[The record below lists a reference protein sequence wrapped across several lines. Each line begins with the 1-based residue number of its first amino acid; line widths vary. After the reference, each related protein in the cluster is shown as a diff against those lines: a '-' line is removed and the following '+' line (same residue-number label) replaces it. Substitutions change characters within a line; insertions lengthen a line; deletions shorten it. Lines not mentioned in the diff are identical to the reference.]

1 MAKRMKEKF
10 KTFHDVFDA
19 FTNRN
24 IYKLITE
31 GHFEGLIGPVSI
43 GKESNVFQAKKKD
56 GTKVIVKIYRLET
69 CDFNRMF
76 DYIRTDPRFM
86 EIKKNRRKVIFAW
99 AQREY
104 RNLLKA
110 RDAGV
115 RVPTPYAVKNNVL
128 VMEFIGGKEAAPK
141 LKDAVEGKK
150 QADDVIKQYRLLYSK
165 AGLVHSD
172 FSHFNILNDNGKIVL
187 IDLSAGTPLQDP
199 NAKEFFERDIKTLV
213 NFYKRHGVVL
223 DREEV
228 MAKIKKG

>member
-1 MAKRMKEKF
+1 MKEKF